1 MILKFTTKRDINGNR
16 KILIVNTEAQTYRR
30 DYNTSRDYS
39 DYITITTKDRNK
51 VMQQLD
57 EAGYISI

>member
-16 KILIVNTEAQTYRR
+16 KTLIVNTEAQTYRR

-51 VMQQLD
+51 IMQQLD